1 MDRGEILA
9 LTVVL
14 LVFVAFIA
22 LCMIPTSMAKK
33 RGRSQFG
40 WFLFS
45 FLLSPILGV
54 IVLACLGETEEK
66 RKRRIL
72 EEEKL
77 RQEIVRKYANT
88 DDNRYFNV
96 SSTNSE
102 QSKLC
107 INGPLHIDARLLW
120 KQTIGSNSP

>member
-88 DDNRYFNV
+88 DDNRYFNP
-96 SSTNSE
+96 SGKT
-102 QSKLC
+102 
-107 INGPLHIDARLLW
+107 INDMYKG
-120 KQTIGSNSP
+120 

>member
-33 RGRSQFG
+33 RGHSQFG

-88 DDNRYFNV
+88 DDNRYFNP
-96 SSTNSE
+96 SGRT
-102 QSKLC
+102 
-107 INGPLHIDARLLW
+107 INDMYKG
-120 KQTIGSNSP
+120 